1 MCSQMEYAMKSLSL
15 LTPSSLSKCV
25 TASVSASASMT
36 QQLLSGRAPRPKPF
50 RVTNADR
57 SVKKGIMADVLEDLM
72 NKVSDSLSV
81 PCVGALVLDEDG
93 TGVDTEEFFQTLPDN
108 AVLMVL
114 EKGHKWTPQT
124 NGPSRD
130 QLSECRP
137 HHRTDV
143 AKVTFDL
150 YKNHPKDFIGC
161 LNVKAT
167 LYGAYS
173 VSYDVRCYA
182 AKKML
187 KLQKNK
193 RLDFTGIKFMLCHR
207 SFSRR
212 GLHFADWSNM
222 FLLCSQGSTEK
233 REALRWTIF
242 SMQATGHILLGSSC
256 YIEQLLEEEEEEERP
271 EKNLPL
277 PQESRIRQLHS
288 MLLGKITHS

>member
-1 MCSQMEYAMKSLSL
+1 MSSQMEYAMKSLSL

-36 QQLLSGRAPRPKPF
+36 QQLLSGRGPRPKPF

-72 NKVSDSLSV
+72 NKVGDSLSV
-81 PCVGALVLDEDG
+81 ACVGALVLDEDG

-124 NGPSRD
+124 NSPSRD
-130 QLSECRP
+130 QLGHCRP
-137 HHRTDV
+137 QHRTDV

-150 YKNHPKDFIGC
+150 YKNNPTDFIGC

-173 VSYDVRCYA
+173 VSYDLRCYA
-182 AKKML
+182 AKSML
-187 KLQKNK
+187 K
-193 RLDFTGIKFMLCHR
+193 
-207 SFSRR
+207 
-212 GLHFADWSNM
+212 
-222 FLLCSQGSTEK
+222 
-233 REALRWTIF
+233 EALRWTIF

-256 YIEQLLEEEEEEERP
+256 YIEQLMEQVVEEEEERA
-271 EKNLPL
+271 EKNLAL
-277 PQESRIRQLHS
+277 PQEGRIRQLHS
-288 MLLGKITHS
+288 MLLGRITQ